1 MKTITTLEHHDES
14 LVRRITNRDHGREVI
29 LEVFDQ
35 EGEITSRTVTVRE
48 RVRGTL
54 AGVRVTQCHQRFCG
68 GVVVTETSTVSTELR
83 LSGNRAPKARKGGG
97 FSKRR

>member
-1 MKTITTLEHHDES
+1 MRTVITSEHHDES
-14 LVRRITNRDHGREVI
+14 LVRRTTDRNHGREVI

-35 EGEITSRTVTVRE
+35 GEITSRTVTVRE

-54 AGVRVTQCHQRFCG
+54 AGVRVTQTHQRFRG

-97 FSKRR
+97 FSNRR

>member
-1 MKTITTLEHHDES
+1 MKILVVSEHHDES
-14 LVRRITNRDHGREVI
+14 LVRRVTDRDHGREII

-35 EGEITSRTVTVRE
+35 GEMVSRTVTVRE

-54 AGVRVTQCHQRFCG
+54 AGVRVTQTHQRFRDNI
-68 GVVVTETSTVSTELR
+68 VVTETSTVSTELR
-83 LSGNRAPKARKGGG
+83 LGGNGAPKARKGGG

>member
-1 MKTITTLEHHDES
+1 MKIITSEYHDES
-14 LVRRITNRDHGREVI
+14 LVRQTTDRDNGREII

-35 EGEITSRTVTVRE
+35 GEMVSRTVTVRE

-54 AGVRVTQCHQRFCG
+54 AGVRVTQTHQRLRDNI
-68 GVVVTETSTVSTELR
+68 VVTETSTVSTELR
-83 LSGNRAPKARKGGG
+83 LGGNGAPKARKGGG

>member
-1 MKTITTLEHHDES
+1 MKILVVSEHHDES
-14 LVRRITNRDHGREVI
+14 LVRRVTDRDHGREII

-35 EGEITSRTVTVRE
+35 GEMVSRTVTVRE

-54 AGVRVTQCHQRFCG
+54 AGVRVTQTHQRFRDNI
-68 GVVVTETSTVSTELR
+68 VVTETSTISTELR
-83 LSGNRAPKARKGGG
+83 LGGNGAPKARKGGG

>member
-1 MKTITTLEHHDES
+1 MRILVISEHHDES
-14 LVRRITNRDHGREVI
+14 LVRQTTNRDHGREII

-35 EGEITSRTVTVRE
+35 GEMVSRTVTVRE

-54 AGVRVTQCHQRFCG
+54 AGVRVTQCHQRFRD

-83 LSGNRAPKARKGGG
+83 LGGNRAPKARKGGG
-97 FSKRR
+97 FSARR

>member
-1 MKTITTLEHHDES
+1 MKILVVSEHHDES
-14 LVRRITNRDHGREVI
+14 LVRRVTDRDHGREII

-35 EGEITSRTVTVRE
+35 GEMVSRTVTVRE

-54 AGVRVTQCHQRFCG
+54 AGVRVTQTHQRLRDNI
-68 GVVVTETSTVSTELR
+68 VVTETSTVSTELR
-83 LSGNRAPKARKGGG
+83 LGGNGAPKARKGGG

>member
-1 MKTITTLEHHDES
+1 MKVIITSEHHDES
-14 LVRRITNRDHGREVI
+14 LVRRTTDRDHGREII

-35 EGEITSRTVTVRE
+35 GELISRTVTVRE

-54 AGVRVTQCHQRFCG
+54 AGVRVTQCHQRFRG

-83 LSGNRAPKARKGGG
+83 LGGNGAPKARKGGG
-97 FSKRR
+97 FSNRR

>member
-1 MKTITTLEHHDES
+1 MRVVIVSEHHDDVV
-14 LVRRITNRDHGREVI
+14 VRQTTDRDHGREVI

-35 EGEITSRTVTVRE
+35 GVIISRTVTVRE

-54 AGVRVTQCHQRFCG
+54 AGVRVTQCHQNFRD
-68 GVVVTETSTVSTELR
+68 GVVVTETSTISTELR
-83 LSGNRAPKARKGGG
+83 LGGNGTPARKGGG

>member
-1 MKTITTLEHHDES
+1 MKIIVTSEHHDES
-14 LVRRITNRDHGREVI
+14 LVRQTTNRDHGREII

-35 EGEITSRTVTVRE
+35 GELISRTVTVRE

-54 AGVRVTQCHQRFCG
+54 AGVRVTQTHQRFRDNI
-68 GVVVTETSTVSTELR
+68 VVTETSTVSTELR
-83 LSGNRAPKARKGGG
+83 LGGNRAPKARKGGG

>member
-1 MKTITTLEHHDES
+1 MKIITSEYHDES
-14 LVRRITNRDHGREVI
+14 LVRQTTDRDNGREII

-35 EGEITSRTVTVRE
+35 GEMVSRTVTVRE

-54 AGVRVTQCHQRFCG
+54 AGVRVTQTHQRFRDNN
-68 GVVVTETSTVSTELR
+68 VVTETSTVSTELR
-83 LSGNRAPKARKGGG
+83 LGGNGAPKARKGGG

>member
-1 MKTITTLEHHDES
+1 MRIITLEYHDD
-14 LVRRITNRDHGREVI
+14 VV
-29 LEVFDQ
+29 V
-35 EGEITSRTVTVRE
+35 SRTITVRE

-54 AGVRVTQCHQRFCG
+54 AGVRVTQCHQNFRD

-83 LSGNRAPKARKGGG
+83 LGGNGTPARKGGG

>member
-14 LVRRITNRDHGREVI
+14 LVRQTTNRDHGREVI

-35 EGEITSRTVTVRE
+35 GELISRTVTVRE

-54 AGVRVTQCHQRFCG
+54 AGVRVTQTHQRFRDNI
-68 GVVVTETSTVSTELR
+68 VVTETSTVSTELR
-83 LSGNRAPKARKGGG
+83 LSGNGAPKARKGGG

>member
-1 MKTITTLEHHDES
+1 MRIITILEHHDES
-14 LVRRITNRDHGREVI
+14 LVRQTTDRDHGREVV

-35 EGEITSRTVTVRE
+35 GEIISRTVTVRE

>member
-1 MKTITTLEHHDES
+1 MKILVISEHHDES
-14 LVRRITNRDHGREVI
+14 LVRQTTNRDHGREII

-35 EGEITSRTVTVRE
+35 GEMVSRTVTVRE

-54 AGVRVTQCHQRFCG
+54 AGVRVTQCHQRFRD

-83 LSGNRAPKARKGGG
+83 LGGNRAPKARKGGG
-97 FSKRR
+97 FSARR

>member
-1 MKTITTLEHHDES
+1 MRIITILEHHDES
-14 LVRRITNRDHGREVI
+14 LVRQTTNRDNGREII

-35 EGEITSRTVTVRE
+35 ELISRTVTVRE

-54 AGVRVTQCHQRFCG
+54 AGVRVTQTHQRFCG

-97 FSKRR
+97 FSKRRI

>member
-1 MKTITTLEHHDES
+1 MKIITSEYHDDVV
-14 LVRRITNRDHGREVI
+14 VRQTTNRDHGREVI

-35 EGEITSRTVTVRE
+35 GVIISRTVTVRE

-54 AGVRVTQCHQRFCG
+54 AGVRVTQCHQRFRD

-83 LSGNRAPKARKGGG
+83 LGGNGTPKARKGGG
-97 FSKRR
+97 FSKRSR

>member
-1 MKTITTLEHHDES
+1 MRVVITTEYHDES
-14 LVRRITNRDHGREVI
+14 LVRQITDRNHGREVI

-35 EGEITSRTVTVRE
+35 GNIASRTVTVRE
-48 RVRGTL
+48 RVRGIL
-54 AGVRVTQCHQRFCG
+54 AGVRVTQCHQRFRG

-83 LSGNRAPKARKGGG
+83 LSGNGAPKARKGGG

>member
-1 MKTITTLEHHDES
+1 MKIITTEHHDES
-14 LVRRITNRDHGREVI
+14 LVRRTTDRDHGREVV

-35 EGEITSRTVTVRE
+35 GELISRTVTVRE

-54 AGVRVTQCHQRFCG
+54 AGVRVTQTHQRFRG
-68 GVVVTETSTVSTELR
+68 GVVVTETSTISTELR
-83 LSGNRAPKARKGGG
+83 LSGNRAPARKGGG

>member
-1 MKTITTLEHHDES
+1 MKIIVISEHHDES
-14 LVRRITNRDHGREVI
+14 LVRQTTDRDHGREII

-35 EGEITSRTVTVRE
+35 GELISRTVTVRE

-54 AGVRVTQCHQRFCG
+54 AGVRVTQTHQRFRD

-83 LSGNRAPKARKGGG
+83 LSGNGAPKARKGGG